1 MVDIESA
8 QYERRGFEREVHSL
22 SAPDWTHGGVPDHR
36 VRRLIDADDPVFTDP
51 FLIMG
56 EDWMP
61 HGAYAVHPHRG
72 METVTFVID
81 GEVDHFDSAGHRGVI
96 GSGDAQWMTAGRG
109 VLHEESAAADT
120 LAHTLQLWI
129 NLPAAQKMAEP
140 RYQDLRAESMPVWR
154 NRGVEVRVF
163 SGSYR
168 EVSAPTLNHVAIT
181 MLEFRLQSGAGT
193 WIELPAPDNAF
204 IFGLEGSVRVGA
216 SETPVAAG
224 ELAWFTRSD
233 QHAMSQIRL
242 GAGDIA
248 ARLLLFAGTPLRE
261 PVVFGGPFVM
271 TTAADINQA
280 FRDFANGRF

>member
-1 MVDIESA
+1 MIDIEST
-8 QYERRGFEREVHSL
+8 QQLRPGFEREVHSF
-22 SAPDWTHGGVPDHR
+22 SAPNWSHGGVPDHR
-36 VRRLIDADDPVFTDP
+36 VRRLIDSDDPAFTDP

-61 HGAYAVHPHRG
+61 RGAYAVHPHRG

-96 GSGDAQWMTAGRG
+96 GTGDAQWMTAGRG
-109 VLHEESAAADT
+109 VLHEESAAAGT

-154 NRGVEVRVF
+154 DRGVEVRVF

-168 EVSAPTLNHVAIT
+168 DVSAPTLNHAAIT
-181 MLEFRLQSGAGT
+181 MLEVRLQSGADT
-193 WIELPAPDNAF
+193 RIDLPASSNAF
-204 IFGLEGSVRVGA
+204 IFVLDGSLRAGA
-216 SETPVAAG
+216 SQTPVAAG

-233 QHAMSQIRL
+233 QHAMSQIRVS
-242 GAGDIA
+242 ACNIA

-271 TTAADINQA
+271 TTAADIKQA